1 MKLYNL
7 GNIDNIPAT
16 GEPLGPELIAQLEK
30 LGTSISEKMGLL
42 DFKSK
47 QGDTFLVG
55 PLDEKKDSKLLDF
68 FKFHS
73 IFTYVMGRGITQEE
87 VDRYD
92 EYVKTQEPNN
102 NTFTGIN
109 NTLS

>member
-1 MKLYNL
+1 MKQYNL

-30 LGTSISEKMGLL
+30 LGTPISDEMGLL
-42 DFKSK
+42 DFKSEK
-47 QGDTFLVG
+47 GDTFLWG
-55 PLDEKKDSKLLDF
+55 PLDEKKDGKLLEF

-73 IFTYVMGRGITQEE
+73 AFTYIMGRGITKEE

-92 EYVKTQEPNN
+92 EYVESK
-102 NTFTGIN
+102 G
-109 NTLS
+109 TLI